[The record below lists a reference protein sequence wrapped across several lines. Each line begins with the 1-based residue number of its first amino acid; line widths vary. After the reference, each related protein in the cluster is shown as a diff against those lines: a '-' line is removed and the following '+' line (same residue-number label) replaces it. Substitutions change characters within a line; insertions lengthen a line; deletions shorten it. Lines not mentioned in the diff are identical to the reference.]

1 MKRII
6 ILSTVL
12 ISLVILA
19 PLGFAYWY
27 CHGMNEAQ
35 YSGKVYACIDMKIE
49 YGHID
54 PDDLEN
60 VITSSNEITSRLLKF
75 STKSAY
81 TSFDKLSFD
90 KETPTH
96 CVYYAKVYKQ
106 IFDYIISKG
115 NLHATCTIKREP
127 IKGLG
132 FIPAFFKAINN
143 QRMYNFT
150 KDHDYCLINNEIKVD
165 PTFHDF
171 FF

>member
-1 MKRII
+1 MKRLII
-6 ILSTVL
+6 SIT
-12 ISLVILA
+12 IFIMLVFLA
-19 PLGFAYWY
+19 PLGFAYLY
-27 CHGMNEAQ
+27 CYGMNEAQ
-35 YSGKVYACIDMKIE
+35 YSGEVYDCIDMKIE

-54 PDDLEN
+54 PDNLEN
-60 VITSSNEITSRLLKF
+60 VIEYSNEITSRLLKF
-75 STKSAY
+75 SINSEY
-81 TSFDKLSFD
+81 TSFDKLSFN

-127 IKGLG
+127 IKGLE
-132 FIPAFFKAINN
+132 FIPEFFKSINN

-165 PTFHDF
+165 PTFHDLL
-171 FF
+171 